1 MEELASYDPGN
12 LVIGILGGGKGT
24 SRDCFELLSQAC
36 KYGARVAL
44 FGRKSNLSENQLTI
58 IKTMRDVIDNNIKSE
73 EAVKFYHDELQKIG
87 IKPDRNIKDD
97 TELTEESL
105 KM

>member
-24 SRDCFELLSQAC
+24 SRDCFELLRQAC

-44 FGRKSNLSENQLTI
+44 FGRKVNLSENQITI
-58 IKTMRDVIDNNIKSE
+58 IQTMRQVIQDDLESV
-73 EAVKFYHDELQKIG
+73 EAVKLYHDKLQKIN
-87 IKPDRNIKDD
+87 IKPDRELEKDS
-97 TELTEESL
+97 ELTDPAL